1 MRPRPAFTLIELLVS
16 KTCQI
21 CVLQWC
27 FFKKSISLFFERER
41 GRGGKGKLSFHGK
54 RKFSLSPAHSFT
66 LIELLV
72 VIAIIAIL
80 AAILLPTLKKAQSR
94 GKAASCVSNLG
105 QIGKASI
112 KYSNDYDDWLLGYKH
127 YNTYDR
133 ANQASYGDTVTW
145 YTYGGYIRT
154 VAAGGVAMQRWL
166 NGDSINGC
174 PERSL
179 EASHAG
185 GSGSSGY
192 QPRSISYA
200 LVGYVMGNMDS
211 ANEKNRFF
219 RRTRV
224 RLPSN
229 WISFIDSDFI
239 YVSEGD
245 ALKGCVANGYTTGGK
260 GGDRVSFR
268 HGGSTNFVCIDGHVE
283 SLNDG
288 GELQNSST
296 WDKTPTLVQRM
307 VPFYYNSKSH
317 PKHDPAY
324 F

>member
-1 MRPRPAFTLIELLVS
+1 M
-16 KTCQI
+16 
-21 CVLQWC
+21 
-27 FFKKSISLFFERER
+27 
-41 GRGGKGKLSFHGK
+41 K
-54 RKFSLSPAHSFT
+54 RRSTFT

-80 AAILLPTLKKAQSR
+80 AGLLLPTLQKSRSR
-94 GKAASCVSNLG
+94 GKSASCLSNLG

-112 KYSNDYDDWLLGYKH
+112 QYSNDYDDWLLGYKH

-133 ANQASYGDTVTW
+133 VNQASYGDTVTW

-154 VAAGGVAMQRWL
+154 IAAGGVATQRWL

-179 EASHAG
+179 EISHAG

-239 YVSEGD
+239 YVSEGN

-268 HGGSTNFVCIDGHVE
+268 HNKSTNFVCVDGHVE
-283 SLNDG
+283 SFNDG
-288 GELQNSST
+288 GELQSSST
-296 WDKTPTLVQRM
+296 WDKTPELVQRT